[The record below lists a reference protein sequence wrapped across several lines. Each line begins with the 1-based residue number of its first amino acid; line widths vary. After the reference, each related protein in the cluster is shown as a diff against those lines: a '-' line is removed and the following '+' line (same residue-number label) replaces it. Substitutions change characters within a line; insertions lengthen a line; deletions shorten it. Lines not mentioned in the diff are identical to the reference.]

1 MPQPKTRAAA
11 ARGRKALG
19 AETPDICR
27 KSYVPC
33 RFRQARRPRSVV
45 DTAPGP
51 WKTGDMKRL
60 ARLVFSCGFLA
71 ACGGSAPSTAKSPE
85 PAASA
90 APAATV
96 AAKPVEAKPAEP
108 APVTL
113 PTEGSDTRLK
123 GSRLQMWLPV
133 GMKRPT
139 RMPALRFPE
148 PRLVVSSVEFTVD
161 PEGVE
166 QFLKGANEGAELSDG
181 HPYVKGKLHGF
192 VGHAQVEDPSKRQ
205 QILGVASGNAAAII
219 TVQYAAVA
227 EPLANKILDSV
238 VLFENEPLD
247 ALALYGMSVGDKAG
261 LELSTRVSTPLLTE
275 PGVKPPLNGA
285 AGLVIMSVPY
295 PKPNL
300 TDEELGQLLGG
311 SLNRYVPNMEKA
323 KEEELKIG
331 SCPAY
336 SITAPGLDNGK
347 PTVIYGVIARCPDSA
362 LLVTGTLRPSDEK
375 KILPRFQKVVRSL
388 SFDDSIFAPVAA
400 TPQPTSQKLP

>member
-1 MPQPKTRAAA
+1 
-11 ARGRKALG
+11 
-19 AETPDICR
+19 
-27 KSYVPC
+27 
-33 RFRQARRPRSVV
+33 
-45 DTAPGP
+45 
-51 WKTGDMKRL
+51 MKQSAGWVL
-60 ARLVFSCGFLA
+60 ASGFLAA
-71 ACGGSAPSTAKSPE
+71 ACGGSAGGVAPSAAKAPE

-96 AAKPVEAKPAEP
+96 AAKPEPQPAAP
-108 APVTL
+108 ALVTL

-123 GSRLQMWLPV
+123 GSRLQMWLPA

-161 PEGVE
+161 AEGVE

-181 HPYVKGKLHGF
+181 RPYVKGKLHGF
-192 VGHAQVEDPSKRQ
+192 VGHTQVEDPGKRQ
-205 QILGVASGNAAAII
+205 QILGVASGNAAAIV
-219 TVQYAAVA
+219 TVQYAAAA

-247 ALALYGMSVGDKAG
+247 ALALYGMHVGDKAG
-261 LELSTRVSTPLLTE
+261 LELSSRVSTPLLTE
-275 PGVKPPLNGA
+275 PGIKPPLNGA

-311 SLNRYVPNMEKA
+311 SLNRYTPNMEKA

-331 SCPAY
+331 ACPAY
-336 SITAPGLDNGK
+336 SITAPGLDQGK
-347 PTVIYGVIARCPDSA
+347 PTVIYGIIARCPDSA
-362 LLVTGTLRPSDEK
+362 LVVTGTLRPSDEK

-388 SFDDSIFAPVAA
+388 TFDDSIFAPVAA
-400 TPQPTSQKLP
+400 TPQPTSQQLP